1 MWAGWRDVEGRPW
14 RGGTPRSQGRRDRG
28 ESTSGCGGH
37 PGMSRAGLLARPPP
51 CSCFTNQY
59 VIPAGWVQP
68 DLCGA
73 EATRRRW
80 PGDCRSALTLRR
92 TTRPRMASREGV
104 DTVLSIRFEPR
115 RRRPRSW
122 SGTRVCTSMP
132 AGETVRR
139 RGTHRQVRR
148 VERDVAGRTAV
159 GDREGSGP
167 DVAPRQGMGSRT
179 GAHGM
184 LCRSMTATKFDGV
197 QAERARFI

>member
-1 MWAGWRDVEGRPW
+1 VLSGFKQMCWLSAGGVVRCTVCSCRALVQPVRALGMWAGWRDVEGRPW

-28 ESTSGCGGH
+28 ESTSGCGGR
-37 PGMSRAGLLARPPP
+37 PGMSRAGLLARLPP

-104 DTVLSIRFEPR
+104 DTVPCVPR
-115 RRRPRSW
+115 N
-122 SGTRVCTSMP
+122 SGWLEAMILGLTWGNVP
-132 AGETVRR
+132 ER
-139 RGTHRQVRR
+139 RG
-148 VERDVAGRTAV
+148 EAC
-159 GDREGSGP
+159 
-167 DVAPRQGMGSRT
+167 
-179 GAHGM
+179 
-184 LCRSMTATKFDGV
+184 L
-197 QAERARFI
+197 

>member
-1 MWAGWRDVEGRPW
+1 M
-14 RGGTPRSQGRRDRG
+14 
-28 ESTSGCGGH
+28 
-37 PGMSRAGLLARPPP
+37 AR
-51 CSCFTNQY
+51 
-59 VIPAGWVQP
+59 
-68 DLCGA
+68 
-73 EATRRRW
+73 
-80 PGDCRSALTLRR
+80 
-92 TTRPRMASREGV
+92 REGV
-104 DTVLSIRFEPR
+104 DTFLSIRFEPR

-122 SGTRVCTSMP
+122 SGTPVCTSMP

-148 VERDVAGRTAV
+148 VERGVAGRTAV

-184 LCRSMTATKFDGV
+184 LGRSMTATKFDGV